1 MIDISVIVPVYNVKS
16 YLSACL
22 DSILNQNF
30 DSYEI
35 IVVDDGST
43 DGSGELAEQYASH
56 HIDKIRVLHQENQG
70 LGGARNTGIKAAKGE
85 YVAFIDSDDWIQPNM
100 LSALWKEIQQTSA
113 DIAVCGL
120 LCVAETGAVVGHV
133 VEAKPQHVPL
143 CFAEHKDILFCNPS
157 ACNKLYRKS
166 LFIDNDIWFPSH
178 VWYED
183 IRTIPKLYTVSSS
196 IVFTDQCLYCYLQ
209 RSGSI
214 MNNSNVGRN
223 REILDAFDELRS
235 FYYNCG
241 LWNSFQNE
249 LSYLAI
255 SHLYIAA
262 SVRIIRSQG
271 SIMRA
276 LLQEI
281 EQYMQKTFPDF
292 IQNPYLDQMDRNQK
306 LVFVLLKS
314 KYYLL
319 IRLLFQLR
327 DSAKSLSMKA
337 KGLLNLSKSVVSKMI
352 RGIKG
357 YCFHIIPMFLLRI
370 FPIDAKKIFIT
381 NYYGKGFGDNGKYI
395 AQELHR
401 QKPDIKIYWQT
412 DDSPSLPEYITPV
425 RNRSILGLYHQT
437 TAKIWIDN
445 SRKTSYTL
453 KRKKQ
458 YYIQT
463 WHGGIGPK
471 RVEKDAENKLP
482 KEYIDSA
489 KQDSKMTDLMIS
501 NSTFCTELYRRA
513 FWYDG
518 EILECGSPRVDF
530 LFNCT
535 DSEKKQIK
543 TKLGV
548 SENDKIILYAPTFRK
563 NKNVDCYSINFSSVL
578 SQLSRI
584 QPNNSWKFLI
594 RLHPAVADRADCVG
608 YNNQIINATDYPD
621 LYEILAV
628 TDIVIT
634 DYSSVMFEAAYAGK
648 PVFLFA
654 TDIEEY
660 KQDRNFYFELESL
673 PFPLAQ
679 TNDELI
685 SHIHNFSNCD
695 YQKHLREIYLKFG
708 IKENGHA
715 SEAVVKRILQV
726 IGENNET

>member
-1 MIDISVIVPVYNVKS
+1 MDISVIVPVYNVKS

-22 DSILNQNF
+22 DSILNQDF

-35 IVVDDGST
+35 VVVDDGST
-43 DGSGELAEQYASH
+43 DGSGELAEQYASRH
-56 HIDKIRVLHQENQG
+56 TDKIRVLHQENQG
-70 LGGARNTGIKAAKGE
+70 LGGARNTGIKDAKGE
-85 YVAFIDSDDWIQPNM
+85 YVAFIDSDDWIRPNM
-100 LSALWKEIQQTSA
+100 LSTLWKEIQQTGA

-120 LCVAETGAVVGHV
+120 LCVAETGAVVGRV
-133 VEAKPQHVPL
+133 VEVQPQHVPL
-143 CFAEHKDILFCNPS
+143 CFTDHKDILFCNPS
-157 ACNKLYRKS
+157 ACNKLYLKS

-223 REILDAFDELRS
+223 RELLDAFNELRS
-235 FYYNCG
+235 FYCNYG
-241 LWNSFQNE
+241 MWDSFQDE
-249 LSYLAI
+249 LIYLAI

-262 SVRIIRSQG
+262 SVRIIRNKG
-271 SIMRA
+271 PVPHVF
-276 LLQEI
+276 LKEI
-281 EQYMQKTFPDF
+281 EQYMHLTFPAF
-292 IQNPYLDQMDRNQK
+292 LANPYLDRMDRNQK
-306 LVFVLLKS
+306 LVFILLNAKC
-314 KYYLL
+314 YWF

-327 DSAKSLSMKA
+327 DSAKSLGMEA
-337 KGLLNLSKSVVSKMI
+337 KGLLNLLKIFVAKLI

-357 YCFHIIPMFLLRI
+357 YCFHIIPMFLLRV
-370 FPIDAKKIFIT
+370 FPIDTKKIFIT
-381 NYYGKGFGDNGKYI
+381 SYYGKGFGDNGKYI

-401 QKPDIKIYWQT
+401 QRPDIRIYWQT
-412 DDSPSLPEYITPV
+412 DDCSSLPEYITPV
-425 RNRSILGLYHQT
+425 RNRSVLGLYHQT

-482 KEYIDSA
+482 KDYIDSA

-501 NSTFCTELYRRA
+501 NSTFCTDLYRRA
-513 FWYDG
+513 FWYDDG

-535 DSEKKQIK
+535 ELEKKQIK
-543 TKLGV
+543 TNLGV
-548 SENDKIILYAPTFRK
+548 SENDRIVLYAPTFRK
-563 NKNVDCYSINFSSVL
+563 NKNVDCYNIDFSSVL
-578 SQLSRI
+578 HLLSQSKD
-584 QPNNSWKFLI
+584 NWKFLI
-594 RLHPAVADRADCVG
+594 RLHPAVADCADCIK
-608 YNNQIINATDYPD
+608 YNDDMINATDYPD
-621 LYEILAV
+621 LYEILAIADV
-628 TDIVIT
+628 IIT

-648 PVFLFA
+648 AVFLFA
-654 TDIEEY
+654 TDISDY
-660 KQDRNFYFELESL
+660 KKDRNFYFDLEDL

-679 TNDELI
+679 TNRELI
-685 SHIHNFSNCD
+685 DNIHNFSKTK
-695 YQKHLREIYLKFG
+695 YQQGLKALRFKFG
-708 IKENGHA
+708 IKEEGRA
-715 SEAVVKRILQV
+715 SESVAKHILRI
-726 IGENNET
+726 IGDTNEK